1 MVKHFNKTPR
11 VQGKYIFNFIMIK
24 MLKLVLFSL
33 TYFSLFYV
41 VVDGVVDVVINP
53 GDIPTEYLVMVAYR
67 IMCP

>member
-1 MVKHFNKTPR
+1 MVKHFNKSPC
-11 VQGKYIFNFIMIK
+11 VQGKYIFHFIMIK

-41 VVDGVVDVVINP
+41 VVDGVDDVVINP